1 MTAENVNTRILF
13 LKEKE
18 NDFKRRSYKT
28 SETVHGKQDPNLAD
42 LQVNW
47 PKIVEY
53 AGLSEY
59 EAKVYLSLIGLGSSR
74 ARKLSINCKVP
85 RTKVYGTLKKLIDYG
100 LVIEIPGVPKCF
112 TPTSPLNAFGST
124 VKRNLN
130 KALDFSEILESL
142 VDTHETSMKEASPQ
156 QKTLWYIDSDD
167 DIIGKFHEIV
177 SQAKETLEVVASA
190 DGLTLFFNSAP
201 NLLDQMQNIGVD
213 VRIFSPLD
221 PKANPLA
228 RELSYLFDV
237 RKVDISSPI
246 LFVDSDHKIFILAKV
261 TDIKGDDPLEAAVFS
276 NDENLLA
283 ILHLITSNLMNGQDP
298 VAADP
303 RIEMKT

>member
-1 MTAENVNTRILF
+1 
-13 LKEKE
+13 
-18 NDFKRRSYKT
+18 
-28 SETVHGKQDPNLAD
+28 
-42 LQVNW
+42 
-47 PKIVEY
+47 VEY

-74 ARKLSINCKVP
+74 ARKLSIDCKVP
-85 RTKVYGTLKKLIDYG
+85 RTKVYGTLKKLVEYG

-112 TPTSPLNAFGST
+112 TPISPLNAFGST
-124 VKRNLN
+124 VKRTLN

-142 VDTHETSMKEASPQ
+142 VDIHEMSMKEASPQ
-156 QKTLWYIDSDD
+156 QKTLWYIDGDD

-177 SQAKETLEVVASA
+177 SQAKKTLDVVASA

-221 PKANPLA
+221 PKASPLA

-237 RKVDISSPI
+237 RKVDISSPL
-246 LFVDSDHKIFILAKV
+246 LFVDSDHKSFILAKV
-261 TDIKGDDPLEAAVFS
+261 TDINGDDPLEAAVFS

-283 ILHLITSNLMNGQDP
+283 ILHLITSSLMNGQGP
-298 VAADP
+298 GAATRVDM
-303 RIEMKT
+303 RT

>member
-1 MTAENVNTRILF
+1 MTAENIDARILY

-18 NDFKRRSYKT
+18 NEFKRRMFET
-28 SETVHGKQDPNLAD
+28 STTVHGKQDPHAPD

-85 RTKVYGTLKKLIDYG
+85 RTKVYGTLKKLVEYG

-112 TPTSPLNAFGST
+112 TPTSPLDAFGST
-124 VKRNLN
+124 VKRTLN
-130 KALDFSEILESL
+130 KAQDFSEILESL
-142 VDTHETSMKEASPQ
+142 VDIHEMSMKEASPQ
-156 QKTLWYIDSDD
+156 QKTLWYIDGDD

-177 SQAKETLEVVASA
+177 SQAKKTLDVVASA

-221 PKANPLA
+221 PKTSPLA

-237 RKVDISSPI
+237 RKVDISSPL
-246 LFVDSDHKIFILAKV
+246 LFVDSDHKSFILAKV
-261 TDIKGDDPLEAAVFS
+261 TDINGDDPLEAAVFS

-283 ILHLITSNLMNGQDP
+283 ILHLITSSLINAQGHG
-298 VAADP
+298 ADTP
-303 RIEMKT
+303 ADMRI

>member
-18 NDFKRRSYKT
+18 NNFKRRSFKT
-28 SETVHGKQDPNLAD
+28 SKTVRGKQDPNISD
-42 LQVNW
+42 LQITW

-85 RTKVYGTLKKLIDYG
+85 RTKVYGTLKKLVEYG
-100 LVIEIPGVPKCF
+100 LVIEIPGAPKCF
-112 TPTSPLNAFGST
+112 TPISPLHAFGST

-130 KALDFSEILESL
+130 KALDFSEILEYL
-142 VDTHETSMKEASPQ
+142 ADTHETSMKEASPQ

-237 RKVDISSPI
+237 RKVDISSPL
-246 LFVDSDHKIFILAKV
+246 LFVDSDHKSFILAKV
-261 TDIKGDDPLEAAVFS
+261 TDINGDDPLEAAVFS
-276 NDENLLA
+276 DDENLLS
-283 ILHLITSNLMNGQDP
+283 ILHLITSSLMNGQDSG
-298 VAADP
+298 AAP
-303 RIEMKT
+303 KIEMRT

>member
-18 NDFKRRSYKT
+18 NDFKRRTFET
-28 SETVHGKQDPNLAD
+28 STTMHEKHDPNAPD

-47 PKIVEY
+47 PKIMEY

-59 EAKVYLSLIGLGSSR
+59 EAKVYLSLIGLGSSG

-85 RTKVYGTLKKLIDYG
+85 RTKVYGTLKKLVDFG

-130 KALDFSEILESL
+130 KALDFSMILESL

-177 SQAKETLEVVASA
+177 RQAKETLEVVASA

-221 PKANPLA
+221 PKSNPLA

-237 RKVDISSPI
+237 RKVDISSPL
-246 LFVDSDHKIFILAKV
+246 LFVDSDHKSFILAKV
-261 TDIKGDDPLEAAVFS
+261 TDINGDDPLEAAVFS

-283 ILHLITSNLMNGQDP
+283 IIHLIISSLMNGQDP
-298 VAADP
+298 GAVP
-303 RIEMKT
+303 RIEMRT

>member
-1 MTAENVNTRILF
+1 MTAENINTRILF

-18 NDFKRRSYKT
+18 NDFKRRTFET
-28 SETVHGKQDPNLAD
+28 STTMHEKQDPNAPD

-59 EAKVYLSLIGLGSSR
+59 EAKVYLSLIGLGSSG

-85 RTKVYGTLKKLIDYG
+85 RTKVYGTLKKLVDFG

-112 TPTSPLNAFGST
+112 TPTSPLNGFGST
-124 VKRNLN
+124 VKRTLN
-130 KALDFSEILESL
+130 KALDFSMILESL

-167 DIIGKFHEIV
+167 DIISKFHEIV
-177 SQAKETLEVVASA
+177 RQAKETLEVVASA

-213 VRIFSPLD
+213 VKIFSPLD

-237 RKVDISSPI
+237 RKVDISSPL
-246 LFVDSDHKIFILAKV
+246 LFVDSDHKSFILARIKV
-261 TDIKGDDPLEAAVFS
+261 
-276 NDENLLA
+276 
-283 ILHLITSNLMNGQDP
+283 LHL
-298 VAADP
+298 V
-303 RIEMKT
+303 KC

>member
-1 MTAENVNTRILF
+1 INDRILF

-18 NDFKRRSYKT
+18 NQVRRRPFETSKT
-28 SETVHGKQDPNLAD
+28 MHEKQDPNITD

-59 EAKVYLSLIGLGSSR
+59 EAKVYLSLIGLGNSR

-112 TPTSPLNAFGST
+112 TPISPLHAFGST

-142 VDTHETSMKEASPQ
+142 VDTHEMSMREASPQ
-156 QKTLWYIDSDD
+156 QKTLWYLGSDD

-177 SQAKETLEVVASA
+177 SQARKTLEVVASA

-221 PKANPLA
+221 PKASPLA

-237 RKVDISSPI
+237 RKVHLSSP
-246 LFVDSDHKIFILAKV
+246 LLYVDSDHKSFILAKV
-261 TDIKGDDPLEAAVFS
+261 TDINGDNPLEAAVFS
-276 NDENLLA
+276 NDENLLS
-283 ILHLITSNLMNGQDP
+283 ILHLITSTLMEAEAP
-298 VAADP
+298 E
-303 RIEMKT
+303 RSS